1 MAARGA
7 GRHLRGVQ
15 GAQRTFRTRLPL
27 RIAVALAACVWAG
40 ALVVLL
46 RLPAVETR
54 LVLGAGGFVAFFA
67 AFSLVYGKTSI
78 TVTPEGIVAT
88 TPFRRVPVPF
98 EEILQIV
105 VRDGV
110 GGRVYS
116 VLTRRGPVHFTSLFA
131 HHRELFELL
140 LERARLQPRTA

>member
-1 MAARGA
+1 MQRT
-7 GRHLRGVQ
+7 
-15 GAQRTFRTRLPL
+15 QRTFRTRLPL
-27 RIAVALAACVWAG
+27 RIAVALAACVWAA
-40 ALVVLL
+40 ALLVLL
-46 RLPAVETR
+46 RVPGVETR
-54 LVLGAGGFVAFFA
+54 LVLGAGAFVAFFA
-67 AFSLVYGKTSI
+67 AFSVVYGRTAI
-78 TVTPEGIVAT
+78 TVTPDGIVAT

-116 VLTRRGPVHFTSLFA
+116 VLTRRGPFHFTSLFS

-140 LERARLQPRTA
+140 RERAQLRTRHA